1 MSDSKPKTTKK
12 EPNKSYEMEW
22 SDTNNKDFVEALG
35 QFFSEGEKQYTI
47 TNRFNKNT
55 EKNKYYELF
64 VYPEKVV
71 LTEHQETQTNLST
84 VDLKKNS
91 FSYNDKPV
99 DDPFLT
105 SINSK
110 INKIVSD
117 LNKSNASAYKK

>member
-55 EKNKYYELF
+55 EKNDKDTEKLKKYYNIAKS
-64 VYPEKVV
+64 V
-71 LTEHQETQTNLST
+71 
-84 VDLKKNS
+84 KNC
-91 FSYNDKPV
+91 
-99 DDPFLT
+99 
-105 SINSK
+105 
-110 INKIVSD
+110 
-117 LNKSNASAYKK
+117 